1 MSNWYLTDDDCC
13 QYMRNDGT
21 NYELIQYVWLDTT
34 TQDKANGFHEYCI
47 VHAEVDMDNLYGE
60 EIESY
65 ISAYGYT
72 IEGLKKEYGIDGA
85 RDLIAECVL
94 ETDSLS
100 DAYVIANADSVEE
113 AEKFIKKFIK
123 EEM

>member
-1 MSNWYLTDDDCC
+1 MSFA
-13 QYMRNDGT
+13 
-21 NYELIQYVWLDTT
+21 
-34 TQDKANGFHEYCI
+34 K
-47 VHAEVDMDNLYGE
+47 
-60 EIESY
+60 
-65 ISAYGYT
+65 
-72 IEGLKKEYGIDGA
+72 
-85 RDLIAECVL
+85 CVL